1 MQFETDFT
9 FNPSGT
15 KFYNLTG
22 TQIDEYSLTAWNPTT
37 LTSSGSKTYA
47 SMGLTSIPIPDAQ
60 RRISLRFNSSGTLA
74 IISMGQSAS
83 PFDALVYEMNLS
95 IAFDITTMSYSGNS
109 LDISDKP
116 NEWVNK
122 VGADSNLTKIIPL
135 YLQTGGYP
143 TNSTELKEWS

>member
-1 MQFETDFT
+1 
-9 FNPSGT
+9 
-15 KFYNLTG
+15 
-22 TQIDEYSLTAWNPTT
+22 
-37 LTSSGSKTYA
+37 
-47 SMGLTSIPIPDAQ
+47 
-60 RRISLRFNSSGTLA
+60 
-74 IISMGQSAS
+74 MGQSAS
-83 PFDALVYEMNLS
+83 PFNALVYEMNLS
-95 IAFDITTMSYSGNS
+95 IAFDISTMTYSGNS